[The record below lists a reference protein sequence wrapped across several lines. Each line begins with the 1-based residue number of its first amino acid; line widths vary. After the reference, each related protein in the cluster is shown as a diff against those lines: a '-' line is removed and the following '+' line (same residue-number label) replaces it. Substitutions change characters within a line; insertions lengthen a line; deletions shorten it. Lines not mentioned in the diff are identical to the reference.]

1 MPMSTPFKRLI
12 SALLAAGLLLHPSLG
27 VAQTSKPLPRL
38 GDDTSLSYA
47 QEQLIGQGVV
57 MQLMR
62 SPQLETDAFLQDH
75 VMGMWKRLREGAVK
89 QGLLSIEQEKF
100 FTWDVFLLRDQELN
114 AFALPGGYMGLNL
127 GLMATVD
134 NESELAAV
142 MAHELSHVT
151 QRHIARM
158 FTKNE
163 RDMPLVLGAILLG
176 VLIAGQS
183 SQGAQALI
191 TGGQAAGVAS
201 QLSFSRDMEREAD
214 RLGLMVHSAA
224 GYEAKGFVGMFRQLS
239 LASRLYDSQSYPYLR
254 SHPLTTAREAD
265 IMARVQ
271 QMDSAPEPLQSLNF
285 AMVRAR
291 SQVLLLPTGELDRI
305 IQLNE
310 AIKAGMPAAQLAA
323 SAYAKAFATDPT
335 SAFGGIIA
343 FNREIDAATAEA
355 VVKQFV
361 EVIIAPAVSDAAKQ
375 IFAAKTNVR
384 VLTVALGNEL
394 NNLEYKRVGGGLLVQ
409 SPDALNVTPAQ
420 FKIVTKKQPTPKQL
434 EDLLFAWRVA
444 KFVKSNAIV
453 YCANGMTLGI
463 GAGQMSRIDSARI
476 ASIKAEHAGLSLK
489 GSAVASDAFFPFRD
503 GLDVVVAAGAT
514 SVIQPG
520 GSMRDPEVIEA
531 ANEHG
536 ISMVFTSTRHFRH

>member
-291 SQVLLLPTGELDRI
+291 SQVLLLPAGELDRI

-323 SAYAKAFATDPT
+323 SAYAKAFALLRKGQP
-335 SAFGGIIA
+335 
-343 FNREIDAATAEA
+343 DAALAAWQALDALVPLPDQARTWVQSLKAEILLDQRKPSLALEALGKGPLTRAQRLLKARAQLVSADAGLLRNAIEDLEFLSALDPRDAAVWDLVAQAWQSEGHPLRALRAQAEA
-355 VVKQFV
+355 HHARYDDRGALDRLRAALDLGDRLRKQGQLKT
-361 EVIIAPAVSDAAKQ
+361 EDWQDLEIIQARWRSISERLQ
-375 IFAAKTNVR
+375 
-384 VLTVALGNEL
+384 ALL
-394 NNLEYKRVGGGLLVQ
+394 
-409 SPDALNVTPAQ
+409 
-420 FKIVTKKQPTPKQL
+420 
-434 EDLLFAWRVA
+434 
-444 KFVKSNAIV
+444 KSR
-453 YCANGMTLGI
+453 
-463 GAGQMSRIDSARI
+463 S
-476 ASIKAEHAGLSLK
+476 
-489 GSAVASDAFFPFRD
+489 
-503 GLDVVVAAGAT
+503 
-514 SVIQPG
+514 
-520 GSMRDPEVIEA
+520 
-531 ANEHG
+531 
-536 ISMVFTSTRHFRH
+536 